1 MIKKVN
7 KQILLKRP
15 LPIIV
20 MICAVVVL
28 GLWGMGFFK
37 ADEDTLNN
45 TPVFAVKRGPLR
57 ISVTEAG
64 VVQARD
70 KIIVK
75 NEVEGKTAIIS
86 LVDEGARVKKGD
98 LLIELDS
105 SNLLDQKVDQEIRV
119 QNAEASFISARENLA
134 VVENQAKSDIDKA
147 QLAYDFAVQ
156 DLDKYL
162 KGEYPNELKELE
174 SKITLAEEEL
184 TRAREKLDWS
194 KKLYQ
199 EKYISQTELQA
210 DELAE
215 KKKALDRELAQ
226 NDLDL
231 FINFTHKRR
240 LAQLESD
247 VSQAKMALERTTR
260 KARAD
265 VVQAEA
271 NLKAKESEYERQKD
285 KLKKIETQIEKTKIY
300 SPADGL
306 VIYATSAQQ
315 GGPRGHRVE
324 PLEEGVIVQE
334 RQELIHLP
342 STSGY
347 NAEVSIPE
355 ASLDKIR
362 LSLPALVTAD
372 ALPGERFVGRVTSIA
387 PLPNAQSAFLNP
399 DLKIYDTVVQLENN
413 GPLDLL
419 RSGMSCTVEII
430 VEQYGEATYVPI
442 QAVLRVGKVPTAYV
456 VKDNKLEPR
465 KVDIGMDNNSMIR
478 IVSGLEPGELVS
490 LAPPL
495 VQAAVEES
503 TLEEVPEIPPV
514 SSGVAPPSQT
524 SGPSPESP
532 VPQTDQTQAAS
543 KPAQTSNTARP
554 GDRFRTL
561 DKDGDGRLSKEELP
575 ASAEVFDRLDRD
587 KDGFISISE
596 IPRRPSGG
604 SRPGGGAST
613 ERSSGG
619 DQ

>member
-1 MIKKVN
+1 MKKVKKSN
-7 KQILLKRP
+7 PFKRP
-15 LPIIV
+15 LPIVVI
-20 MICAVVVL
+20 ICAVAIL
-28 GLWGMGFFK
+28 GLWGLGFFK
-37 ADEDTLNN
+37 ADEGSVNN
-45 TPVFAVKRGPLR
+45 TPVFVVKKGPLR

-64 VVQARD
+64 VIQAME

-75 NEVEGKTAIIS
+75 NEVEGKTTVIS

-134 VVENQAKSDIDKA
+134 VVENQAESDMDKA

-174 SKITLAEEEL
+174 SKITLAEEDL
-184 TRAREKLDWS
+184 TRAREKWDWS

-271 NLKAKESEYERQKD
+271 NLKAKESEYERQQD
-285 KLKKIETQIEKTKIY
+285 KLKKIETQIQKAKIY

-306 VIYATSAQQ
+306 VIYATSAQR
-315 GGPRGHRVE
+315 GGSRYGSRSE
-324 PLEEGVIVQE
+324 PLSEGATVQE

-342 STSGY
+342 TASGY

-362 LSLPALVTAD
+362 IGLPALVTVD
-372 ALPGERFVGRVTSIA
+372 ALPGQRFIGRVLSIA

-399 DLKIYDTVVQLENN
+399 DLKIYDTVVRLDKN
-413 GPLDLL
+413 GSLDLL
-419 RSGMSCTVEII
+419 RAGMSCTVEII
-430 VEQYGEATYVPI
+430 VEQYEEAVYVPI

-456 VKDNKLEPR
+456 VKDNKLDPR

-478 IVSGLEPGELVS
+478 IVSGLEPGEMIS
-490 LAPPL
+490 LSPPL
-495 VQAAVEES
+495 VQASVEES
-503 TLEEVPEIPPV
+503 TLEKVPEIPPA
-514 SSGVAPPSQT
+514 SSGVAPSSDV
-524 SGPSPESP
+524 SGPSPDSP
-532 VPQTDQTQAAS
+532 VPRTDR
-543 KPAQTSNTARP
+543 AQDDPTPSRSSGTDRP
-554 GDRFRTL
+554 GDRFRAL
-561 DKDGDGRLSKEELP
+561 DKDGDGRLSREEFP
-575 ASAEVFDRLDRD
+575 SSAEGFDRLDMD
-587 KDGFISISE
+587 KDGFIAVGEMLRTFQGGRSGRGSGE
-596 IPRRPSGG
+596 SGPRDG
-604 SRPGGGAST
+604 
-613 ERSSGG
+613 
-619 DQ
+619 Q